1 MSAPI
6 NIYGKGHTFVVCF
19 QSEDQVTELFMKIDS
34 SSDGEI
40 NWVFSHV
47 FMLTQQT
54 AIQISAAVKTLNSK
68 NIHNAVLAMVFQ

>member
-6 NIYGKGHTFVVCF
+6 NIYGKGHTFIVCF

-40 NWVFSHV
+40 NWVFSNV
-47 FMLTQQT
+47 
-54 AIQISAAVKTLNSK
+54 
-68 NIHNAVLAMVFQ
+68 HNVNTTNCHTNFSCCENFKFKKYS